1 MQRAE
6 GFYWVKY
13 EGEWTISHYHG
24 KGSHPW
30 ELSRTDSEF
39 EEIDE
44 RRIERTDKDVID
56 VIKGQYLK
64 SEPPPDYISNSPYIC
79 KPD

>member
-1 MQRAE
+1 MQRAK

-24 KGSHPW
+24 KGSYPW

-44 RRIERTDKDVID
+44 RRIERNPTITVKASDIMAV
-56 VIKGQYLK
+56 LK
-64 SEPPPDYISNSPYIC
+64 RDNDHKRNNGI
-79 KPD
+79 